1 MTEIIVVAGT
11 PKNRD
16 PAVLLRERV
25 RITDLESEHFADQ
38 LIERLGWAL
47 LDADDI
53 ERGEQGASQ
62 TTRPPR
68 SGSAAK
74 LH

>member
-62 TTRPPR
+62 ARPPR

>member
-11 PKNRD
+11 RENRD
-16 PAVLLRERV
+16 PAVLMRERV
-25 RITDLESEHFADQ
+25 RVTDLESEHFADQ

-53 ERGEQGASQ
+53 ERGEHGASR
-62 TTRPPR
+62 TVETPGTGP
-68 SGSAAK
+68 AAK